1 MVPVN
6 IKSSESLDY
15 FCKSKIKCCTQNHC
29 PCRICKT
36 YIGQVGFVNQILF
49 LCGYTICLTLF
60 FKDRICKTFKI
71 NVKIFNLFAFIVP
84 DNVLLYLPDNVL
96 LYLALIRPV
105 FFCIRVIVKP
115 NCIKTTTKR
124 IKREVQL
131 E

>member
-84 DNVLLYLPDNVL
+84 GNVLLYLPDNVL
-96 LYLALIRPV
+96 LYLALINQY
-105 FFCIRVIVKP
+105 FFV
-115 NCIKTTTKR
+115 
-124 IKREVQL
+124 L
-131 E
+131 ELLSSQIASKQQSKE

>member
-6 IKSSESLDY
+6 TKSSESLDY
-15 FCKSKIKCCTQNHC
+15 FCKSKIKCWTQNHC

-84 DNVLLYLPDNVL
+84 GNILLYLPDNVL
-96 LYLALIRPV
+96 LYLALINQY
-105 FFCIRVIVKP
+105 FFV
-115 NCIKTTTKR
+115 
-124 IKREVQL
+124 L
-131 E
+131 ELLSSQIASKQQSKE